1 VIEPRHDPLSGKGAT
16 HRRGEH
22 AGSHNGGAR
31 RDRGDVSRSGAL
43 IEASRELAGRV
54 DALLFGDPVR
64 YVYNPLVYARRPW
77 ETYLSRY
84 AGGTKRVVFVG
95 MNPGPWGM
103 AQTGVPF
110 GEVGAV
116 RDWLGI
122 EEPVGRPPRE
132 HPKRPVAGF
141 SVERREASGQ
151 RLWGL
156 MRRRFETPAA
166 FFAEH
171 FVANYCPL
179 LFLDA
184 EGRNLTP
191 DKLRADDRDE
201 LFRHCDDHL
210 RRVVEVLEPEWLI
223 GIGRFTE
230 GRIREL
236 YGSPKGGASAPRRSP
251 SDRAPP
257 RLGGVLHPSPASPQ
271 ANRDWAGAVTARLIA
286 LGIW

>member
-1 VIEPRHDPLSGKGAT
+1 MKGTGPASG
-16 HRRGEH
+16 RG
-22 AGSHNGGAR
+22 GSPGR
-31 RDRGDVSRSGAL
+31 AL
-43 IEASRELAGRV
+43 IEASRILAEAV
-54 DALLFGDPVR
+54 DGLRFGSPVG
-64 YVYNPLVYARRPW
+64 YVYNPLLYARRPY
-77 ETYLSRY
+77 EAYLLRYGDSR
-84 AGGTKRVVFVG
+84 KRVVLVG

-110 GEVGAV
+110 GEVSSV

-122 EEPVGRPPRE
+122 QEPVERPARE
-132 HPKRPVAGF
+132 HPRRPVQGF
-141 SVERREASGQ
+141 AVTRSEASGR

-156 MRRRFETPAA
+156 VRERFGAPEA

-191 DKLRADDRDE
+191 DKLGSGDREGLFALCDE
-201 LFRHCDDHL
+201 HL
-210 RRVVEVLEPEWLI
+210 RRVAQILDPEWMV

-230 GRIREL
+230 GRLRLCFEQEP
-236 YGSPKGGASAPRRSP
+236 GQEAEPSRAGPRPARRSGP
-251 SDRAPP
+251 RAS
-257 RLGGVLHPSPASPQ
+257 RRVTGILHPSPASPK
-271 ANRDWAGAVTARLIA
+271 ANRGWAAAVEGRLQE